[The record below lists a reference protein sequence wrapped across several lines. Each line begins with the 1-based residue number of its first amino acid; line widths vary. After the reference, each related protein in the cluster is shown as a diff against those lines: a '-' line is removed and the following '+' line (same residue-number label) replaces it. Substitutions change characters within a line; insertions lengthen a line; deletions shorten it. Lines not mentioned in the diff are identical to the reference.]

1 MTAPPGTE
9 LELVAVSKTFGAVL
23 AVDDVSLTV
32 ASGEFL
38 TLLGPSGSGKT
49 TTLMMI
55 AGFESVTAG
64 EILLGGRRLTR
75 VPPYRRN
82 LGMVFQH
89 YALFPH
95 MTVHDNLAFPLRTRG
110 ITRAETDRRVEE
122 ALDRVRLPGYGAR
135 FPAQLS
141 GGQQQRVALARALV
155 YGPPVLLMDEPL
167 GALDKKL
174 REQMQ
179 LEIKHIQRELR
190 LTVIYVT
197 HDQEEALTMS
207 DRIAV
212 MSQGRIVQ
220 LGPPEDLYERPADR
234 FVADFIGESNF
245 LEVTVRSVQGGI
257 ATALTDD
264 GLDVALAVGDAG
276 ADGTRLTLALRPE
289 RVRLAPAGGHAR
301 ASGATRRE
309 RVPVVDGRDR
319 RGGIHRSDAEVP
331 GPGGR
336 AAPRGATAG
345 RLRCPGLSR
354 GRARGRR
361 LVDGRSAGRAQ
372 TLTRRHPCK
381 DTSACQDTSEP
392 GHYSSASPCSGWPS
406 SAFSSR
412 PKAPSARTR
421 ARWSCR
427 SAAAT
432 GPTPTSR
439 PT

>member
-1 MTAPPGTE
+1 MTASSGAE

-55 AGFESVTAG
+55 AGFESATAG
-64 EILLGGRRLTR
+64 EILLGGRRLTH
-75 VPPYRRN
+75 VPSYRRN

-95 MTVHDNLAFPLRTRG
+95 MTVYDNLAFPLRTRG
-110 ITRAETDRRVEE
+110 VTRAETDRRVEE
-122 ALDRVRLPGYGAR
+122 ALARVRLPGYGAR

-207 DRIAV
+207 DRVAV
-212 MSQGRIVQ
+212 MQGGRIEQVG
-220 LGPPEDLYERPADR
+220 GPAELYDRPVSR
-234 FVADFIGESNF
+234 FVADFLGESNF
-245 LEVTVRSVQGGI
+245 LEAVAVAAEGGERWRCRAAGGLEFSGI
-257 ATALTDD
+257 AASPLEAGRPVTAAIRPEKLVQAEDAGAAALGAGANGCK
-264 GLDVALAVGDAG
+264 GLVEEVIYVGDATRYRVGLG
-276 ADGTRLTLALRPE
+276 ADGVVTAKVTNRAGARPADAGSAIALAWSPEDTR
-289 RVRLAPAGGHAR
+289 
-301 ASGATRRE
+301 
-309 RVPVVDGRDR
+309 
-319 RGGIHRSDAEVP
+319 IFP
-331 GPGGR
+331 G
-336 AAPRGATAG
+336 
-345 RLRCPGLSR
+345 
-354 GRARGRR
+354 
-361 LVDGRSAGRAQ
+361 
-372 TLTRRHPCK
+372 
-381 DTSACQDTSEP
+381 
-392 GHYSSASPCSGWPS
+392 SSA
-406 SAFSSR
+406 
-412 PKAPSARTR
+412 
-421 ARWSCR
+421 
-427 SAAAT
+427 
-432 GPTPTSR
+432 
-439 PT
+439 

>member
-1 MTAPPGTE
+1 MTAPSGAE
-9 LELVAVSKTFGAVL
+9 LTLVAVSKRFGAVL
-23 AVDDVSLTV
+23 AVDDISLTV

-55 AGFESVTAG
+55 AGFESATAG
-64 EILLGGRRLTR
+64 EILLGGRRLTH

-95 MTVHDNLAFPLRTRG
+95 MTVYDNLAFPLRTRG
-110 ITRAETDRRVEE
+110 ETRPETDRRVEE
-122 ALDRVRLPGYGAR
+122 ALARVRLPGYGTR

-212 MSQGRIVQ
+212 MHQGRIVQ
-220 LGPPEDLYERPADR
+220 LGLPEDLYERPANP

-245 LEVTVRSVQGGI
+245 LEVTVKDVTGGF
-257 ATALTDD
+257 ARTLTDD
-264 GLDVALAVGDAG
+264 GLEVVLAVGDAG
-276 ADGTRLTLALRPE
+276 TEGTRLTLALRPE
-289 RVRLAPAGGHAR
+289 RVRLASTGAHAPAAGQLAAGGYR
-301 ASGATRRE
+301 WWNGVIEEVVYIGAMRKYQVRLGGQLLVAQQQAGSDVPCFRE
-309 RVPVVDGRDR
+309 GESVHVGWSMADLRVV
-319 RGGIHRSDAEVP
+319 HK
-331 GPGGR
+331 
-336 AAPRGATAG
+336 
-345 RLRCPGLSR
+345 
-354 GRARGRR
+354 
-361 LVDGRSAGRAQ
+361 
-372 TLTRRHPCK
+372 H
-381 DTSACQDTSEP
+381 
-392 GHYSSASPCSGWPS
+392 
-406 SAFSSR
+406 
-412 PKAPSARTR
+412 
-421 ARWSCR
+421 
-427 SAAAT
+427 
-432 GPTPTSR
+432 
-439 PT
+439 

>member
-1 MTAPPGTE
+1 MLEATLTAPPGAE

-32 ASGEFL
+32 AAGEFL

-55 AGFESVTAG
+55 AGFESATAG
-64 EILLGGRRLTR
+64 EILLGGRRLTH

-110 ITRAETDRRVEE
+110 VTRAETDQRVEE
-122 ALDRVRLPGYGAR
+122 ALARVRLPGYGAR

-212 MSQGRIVQ
+212 MRQGRIVQ
-220 LGPPEDLYERPADR
+220 LGPPEDLYERPADQ

-245 LEVTVRSVQGGI
+245 LEVTVQGVEGRV

-264 GLDVALAVGDAG
+264 GLGVALAAGEAG
-276 ADGTRLTLALRPE
+276 ADGARLTLALRPE
-289 RVRLAPAGGHAR
+289 RVRLAPAGGQAR
-301 ASGATRRE
+301 AASPLDASGSRWWNGVIDEVVYIGATRKYRVRLGGQLLVAQQQAGSDVPCFRE
-309 RVPVVDGRDR
+309 GENVDVGWSMADLRVV
-319 RGGIHRSDAEVP
+319 HK
-331 GPGGR
+331 
-336 AAPRGATAG
+336 
-345 RLRCPGLSR
+345 
-354 GRARGRR
+354 
-361 LVDGRSAGRAQ
+361 
-372 TLTRRHPCK
+372 H
-381 DTSACQDTSEP
+381 
-392 GHYSSASPCSGWPS
+392 
-406 SAFSSR
+406 
-412 PKAPSARTR
+412 
-421 ARWSCR
+421 
-427 SAAAT
+427 
-432 GPTPTSR
+432 
-439 PT
+439 